1 MNGTAVPH
9 TVVVV
14 GGGQTAAVA
23 CRALR
28 RKGYDGRVVVVGE
41 EAERP
46 YQRPPLSKEYLTD
59 SEASGLYL
67 LPESWTSAQEIE
79 VRTGARALKISAS
92 DGSVLL
98 DDGSSLAADQVL
110 IATGGRPRPLP
121 DAMGS
126 TGDRVLYLRTKADAD
141 LLREYMRPGA
151 HVILVGGGF
160 IGAEVA
166 SAACAAG
173 AHVTMLEAG
182 PVPLAQALGARL
194 GSACAR
200 LWTESG
206 VDLRRNAPVSQV
218 TQRGDEVVVETA
230 SGSFTG
236 DVAVIGV
243 GTVPN
248 QEIASDSGIE
258 VGNGI
263 LVDQHCRTSLL
274 NVFAAGDVA
283 NHYHPTF
290 GERMR
295 VEHFDNANKQ
305 ASAAVSNMLGRAVSY
320 DDPHWFWSEQFGSD
334 LQYVGHASAED
345 DLHFRGPVEEDTW
358 SAFFVRDGVVRAAF
372 AMNAAEDVMAAR
384 ELIGMQIE
392 VPTHLLTDTNTD
404 LIETLEQM

>member
-1 MNGTAVPH
+1 VVRD

-28 RKGYDGRVVVVGE
+28 RKGFEGRVVVVGD

-59 SEASGLYL
+59 SDAAGLYL
-67 LPESWTSAQEIE
+67 LPEQWTVAQEVE
-79 VRTGARALKISAS
+79 LRTGARALKISAS
-92 DGSVLL
+92 DRSVLL

-121 DAMGS
+121 NTTDYA
-126 TGDRVLYLRTKADAD
+126 GDRVLYLRTKADAD
-141 LLREYMRPGA
+141 VLREHLRPGA
-151 HVILVGGGF
+151 TVLLVGGGF

-173 AHVTMLEAG
+173 AEVTMLEAA
-182 PVPLAQALGARL
+182 PVPLAQALGPRL

-206 VDLRRNAPVSQV
+206 VNLRVNAPVQQV
-218 TQRGDEVVVETA
+218 TQQGDEVLVETA
-230 SGSFTG
+230 SGSFRG

-248 QEIASDSGIE
+248 QEIASDSGID

-263 LVDQHCRTSLL
+263 LVDQHCRTSLV

-283 NHYHPTF
+283 NHYHPIF

-305 ASAAVSNMLGRAVSY
+305 ASAAVSNMLGRAVAY
-320 DDPHWFWSEQFGSD
+320 DDAHWFWSEQFGSD
-334 LQYVGHASAED
+334 LQYAGHASPED
-345 DLHFRGPVEEDTW
+345 ELHIRGDVEAQSW
-358 SAFFVRDGVVRAAF
+358 SAFFVRDGLVRAAF

-384 ELIGMQIE
+384 ELIGMQME

-404 LIETLEQM
+404 LVETLEQM